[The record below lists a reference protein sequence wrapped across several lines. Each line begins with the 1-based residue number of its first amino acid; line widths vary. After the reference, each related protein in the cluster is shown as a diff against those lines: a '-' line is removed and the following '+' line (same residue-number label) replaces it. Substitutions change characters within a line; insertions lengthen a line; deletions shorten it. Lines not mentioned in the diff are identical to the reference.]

1 MAWAPILD
9 GTADADRIM
18 QNHETWED
26 LVGLINTC
34 TDFMDDYGSG
44 SHTTMPL
51 PDRGDP
57 FQKATGVWSGG
68 TVFAEEMDAKIFEVI
83 YQAVWYQAIVNGG
96 NFDLFG
102 VSWNPYSLFN
112 TPNAS
117 VVKILANARL
127 TAAGCTVL
135 DYPESH
141 FDSSEAITYDG
152 GGEVTNGL
160 GWTRINSAGV
170 RVAGGGSPERGDIMG
185 AWWWNQR
192 WAVLD
197 LLIDIGFSV
206 VKNVF
211 PAGLDQQHYHIYEYG
226 SDDEGSCTDAQADQ
240 ASHWTTSWTDDGSTR
255 ATGPSDYITVSG
267 EGWRSAHD
275 PSHYEWL
282 GWRNRMTFPSPA
294 LPTGAGYDFKWF
306 FVSALP
312 PAYLGGLD
320 DSVIKDIDGFIGSD
334 AVDKICQISE
344 IINIPASPLTSPD
357 IGSGSTS
364 NPAATM
370 SCSDIPAGADELI
383 VHGYRLYTKAIL
395 KKTLSAP

>member
-1 MAWAPILD
+1 MAWGPILD

-26 LVGLINTC
+26 LVDLINTC

-44 SHTTMPL
+44 SHTVMPL

-83 YQAVWYQAIVNGG
+83 YQAIWYQSIVNGG
-96 NFDLFG
+96 TFELGGSD
-102 VSWNPYSLFN
+102 WNTYSLFN

-117 VVKILANARL
+117 VIKILANARL
-127 TAAGCTVL
+127 TAASCEKI

-141 FDSSEAITYDG
+141 FDTSEAITYDG

-170 RVAGGGSPERGDIMG
+170 RVAGGGSPQRGDIMG
-185 AWWWNQR
+185 PWWWNQR
-192 WAVLD
+192 WAVMQV
-197 LLIDIGFSV
+197 LIHYGFALA
-206 VKNVF
+206 KNVA
-211 PAGLDQQHYHIYEYG
+211 PAGLDQQHYHIFEYG
-226 SDDEGSCTDAQADQ
+226 SDDDSCTDAQADQ
-240 ASHWTTSWTDDGSTR
+240 ASNWTTSWTDDGSTR

-267 EGWRSAHD
+267 EGWRGTGTYYA
-275 PSHYEWL
+275 WQ

-294 LPTGAGYDFKWF
+294 LPTGSGYDFKWF

-312 PAYLGGLD
+312 PDKEFGLTD
-320 DSVIKDIDGFIGSD
+320 NSVIKDIDGFIGSD
-334 AVDKICQISE
+334 DINKICQINE
-344 IINIPASPLTSPD
+344 VTDIPSSPLTSPD

-383 VHGYRLYTKAIL
+383 VHGYRLYTHAVL
-395 KKTLSAP
+395 KKTLSSP